1 MQRRTLLTTALQ
13 ATASGL
19 AVSALAG
26 CGFKLRAAQT
36 MPFKTIAITPER
48 GAGVASDMA
57 RYFSDIL
64 VPVAPG
70 AGGVLPDVILDIT
83 QELREKLV
91 VGVNTSGQVREY
103 QLRLRVFFKL
113 RTPKGRELIP
123 LTEIEQNRDISF
135 NESVVLAKENEE
147 ALLYRDMQT
156 DIAQQLLR
164 RLAAA
169 KVTEAQE

>member
-1 MQRRTLLTTALQ
+1 MRRRTLLISAFKATTA
-13 ATASGL
+13 
-19 AVSALAG
+19 AVAVALLDG
-26 CGFKLRAAQT
+26 CGFKLRSAQT
-36 MPFKTIAITPER
+36 MPFKTIAVTPER
-48 GAGVASDMA
+48 GAGVAGDMA
-57 RYFSDIL
+57 RYFSDSL

-70 AGGVLPDVILDIT
+70 AGGALPDVILDIV
-83 QELREKLV
+83 QELREKIV
-91 VGVNTSGQVREY
+91 VSVNSSGQVREY

-113 RTPKGRELIP
+113 RTPKGRELIA

-147 ALLYRDMQT
+147 VLLYRDMQT

-169 KVTEAQE
+169 KLNGVQE

>member
-1 MQRRTLLTTALQ
+1 
-13 ATASGL
+13 
-19 AVSALAG
+19 VAG
-26 CGFKLRAAQT
+26 
-36 MPFKTIAITPER
+36 
-48 GAGVASDMA
+48 DMA
-57 RYFSDIL
+57 RYFSDSL

-70 AGGVLPDVILDIT
+70 AGGVLPDVILDIV
-83 QELREKLV
+83 QELREKIV
-91 VGVNTSGQVREY
+91 VSVNSSGQVREY

-113 RTPKGRELIP
+113 RTPKGRELIA

-169 KVTEAQE
+169 KLTGVQE

>member
-1 MQRRTLLTTALQ
+1 MQRRTLLTTLLGAV
-13 ATASGL
+13 AGASL
-19 AVSALAG
+19 LEG
-26 CGFKLRAAQT
+26 CGFKLRTAQP
-36 MPFKTIAITPER
+36 MPFKTIAVTPER
-48 GAGVASDMA
+48 GAGVAGEMA
-57 RYFSDIL
+57 RYFNDSL
-64 VPVAPG
+64 LPVAPG
-70 AGGVLPDVILDIT
+70 AGGALPDVILDIV
-83 QELREKLV
+83 QELREKIV
-91 VGVNTSGQVREY
+91 VSVNSSGQVREY

-113 RTPKGRELIP
+113 RTPKGRELIS

-169 KVTEAQE
+169 KLTGVQE

>member
-1 MQRRTLLTTALQ
+1 MRRRTLLTTAFK
-13 ATASGL
+13 ATTAVL
-19 AVSALAG
+19 AVALLDG
-26 CGFKLRAAQT
+26 CGFKLRSAQA
-36 MPFKTIAITPER
+36 MPFKTIAVTPER
-48 GAGVASDMA
+48 GAGVAGDMA
-57 RYFSDIL
+57 RYFSDSL
-64 VPVAPG
+64 LPVAPG
-70 AGGVLPDVILDIT
+70 AGGVQPDVILDIV
-83 QELREKLV
+83 QELREKIV

-123 LTEIEQNRDISF
+123 ITEIEQNRDISF

>member
-1 MQRRTLLTTALQ
+1 
-13 ATASGL
+13 
-19 AVSALAG
+19 
-26 CGFKLRAAQT
+26 
-36 MPFKTIAITPER
+36 
-48 GAGVASDMA
+48 
-57 RYFSDIL
+57 
-64 VPVAPG
+64 VAPG
-70 AGGVLPDVILDIT
+70 AGGVPPDVILDIV
-83 QELREKLV
+83 QELREKIV

-123 LTEIEQNRDISF
+123 ITEIEQNRDISF

>member
-1 MQRRTLLTTALQ
+1 MQRRTLLNTLLSAAAAALV
-13 ATASGL
+13 L
-19 AVSALAG
+19 EG
-26 CGFKLRAAQT
+26 CGFKLRTAQP
-36 MPFKTIAITPER
+36 MPFKTIAVNPER
-48 GAGVASDMA
+48 GAGVAGDMA
-57 RYFSDIL
+57 RYFSDSL

-70 AGGVLPDVILDIT
+70 AGGALPDVILDIV
-83 QELREKLV
+83 QELREKIV

-156 DIAQQLLR
+156 DIAQQLMR

-169 KVTEAQE
+169 KLTGVQE

>member
-1 MQRRTLLTTALQ
+1 MQRRTLLTTAFK
-13 ATASGL
+13 ATASAAAVL
-19 AVSALAG
+19 ALGA
-26 CGFKLRAAQT
+26 CGFKLRAAQA

-48 GAGVASDMA
+48 GAGVAGDMA
-57 RYFSDIL
+57 RYFSESL

-70 AGGVLPDVILDIT
+70 AGGVPPDVILDIV
-83 QELREKLV
+83 QELRDKLV

-103 QLRLRVFFKL
+103 QLRLRVQFKL
-113 RTPKGRELIP
+113 RTSKGRELIG

-169 KVTEAQE
+169 KVTEVQE